1 MKEITIA
8 LAGQA
13 NVGKSVIFNNLTG
26 LHQHI
31 GNWPG
36 KTVEKAEGTLF
47 YKGYFINV
55 IDLPGIYSLTHFSLE
70 ELIAR
75 EYIAEEKPDVVVNI
89 VDATALER
97 HLIFTLQLLELERP
111 LVIAVNMIDLAEK
124 RGIKINSQ
132 KLEEI
137 LGAPV
142 VPTIAIRGKGLTEV
156 LDKVIELTEKG
167 YSPKR
172 FEYGREIE
180 DRIRK
185 LEDALE
191 GFESPYPRRWIA
203 IKLLEK
209 DEEVMKLVE
218 RENPEVLE
226 LAKKLSAEIEEIHGH
241 DSSIAIANE
250 RVGIV
255 RQIVEK
261 VVEIA
266 EERKPS
272 LGERFD
278 EIATHKVFGYLLM
291 VIIFAGMFLTVFGI
305 GDYIVGFFDE
315 LTESLS

>member
-75 EYIAEEKPDVVVNI
+75 EYIAEEKPDVVVNV

-111 LVIAVNMIDLAEK
+111 LVIAVNMVDLAEK

-185 LEDALE
+185 LEEALE

-218 RENPEVLE
+218 RENPKVLE

-241 DSSIAIANE
+241 DSSIAIAN
-250 RVGIV
+250 
-255 RQIVEK
+255 
-261 VVEIA
+261 
-266 EERKPS
+266 
-272 LGERFD
+272 
-278 EIATHKVFGYLLM
+278 
-291 VIIFAGMFLTVFGI
+291 
-305 GDYIVGFFDE
+305 
-315 LTESLS
+315 